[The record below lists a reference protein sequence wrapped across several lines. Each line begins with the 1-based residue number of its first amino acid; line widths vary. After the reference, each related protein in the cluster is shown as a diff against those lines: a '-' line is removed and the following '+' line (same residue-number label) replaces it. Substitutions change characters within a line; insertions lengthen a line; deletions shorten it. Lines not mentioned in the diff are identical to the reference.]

1 MSIDNKRTSSPVK
14 NQIDLNSQ
22 PEREDEQ
29 SPKSDATRLLRDNPT

>member
-29 SPKSDATRLLRDNPT
+29 SPKSDARLLRDNPT